1 MNNLEKHCIR
11 SYRLNITG
19 SNEQYIYISCP
30 GVVKHIHL
38 INCGIHKGASQNL
51 YNIDFGGLLP
61 DGVNV
66 FTHSTG
72 DNAFLN
78 FFDLKFDYN
87 GRIDGQYKISARL
100 ADGTLLDTGTIM
112 IYLRFTYE

>member
-1 MNNLEKHCIR
+1 MDKIEKHCIR

-19 SNEQYIYISCP
+19 SIEQNIYISCP
-30 GVVKHIHL
+30 GVVKNIHL

-72 DNAFLN
+72 DNSFLN

-100 ADGTLLDTGTIM
+100 ADGTLLETGTIM